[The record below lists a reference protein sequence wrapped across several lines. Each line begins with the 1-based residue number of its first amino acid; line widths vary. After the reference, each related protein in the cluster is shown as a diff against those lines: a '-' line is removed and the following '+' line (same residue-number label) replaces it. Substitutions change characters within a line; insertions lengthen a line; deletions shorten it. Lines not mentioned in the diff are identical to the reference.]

1 MRKETFDA
9 DKLTDYDI
17 ERIADKIEDTGRIA
31 TAVKSEISDQ
41 IYMLIGHIDEYIDKN
56 IKKAIKSK
64 GFTPINEPYIELL
77 KYILKELSD
86 AN

>member
-1 MRKETFDA
+1 MRKATFDA

-31 TAVKSEISDQ
+31 TAVRSEISDQ
-41 IYMLIGHIDEYIDKN
+41 IYMLTGHIDEYIN
-56 IKKAIKSK
+56 EHIKKAIKSK
-64 GFTPINEPYIELL
+64 GFTPTNEPYIKLL
-77 KYILKELSD
+77 KYILEELIN